1 MSLNLFNEKN
11 ILTNPYNTPKNK
23 PITLQN
29 NIHNQKH
36 KYREYKNNSVLN
48 AISIDVQE
56 ECLTDKPVL
65 NIRRKLF

>member
-1 MSLNLFNEKN
+1 MSQNLSSEKN
-11 ILTNPYNTPKNK
+11 ILTNSYNTPKNK
-23 PITLQN
+23 PITFQN

-48 AISIDVQE
+48 STFIEFQE
-56 ECLTDKPVL
+56 HCLTDKPVL